1 MSFNLSSVLISDEV
15 DQKCVKILEENGIK
29 VLKNSKLSKEELLK
43 EIPVSNMF
51 FVSFHCVQGETTSL
65 LFNFLKLRSVP
76 S

>member
-15 DQKCVKILEENGIK
+15 DQKCVKILQENGIK

-51 FVSFHCVQGETTSL
+51 FRKFL
-65 LFNFLKLRSVP
+65 LQKLCSGGDNFFIIQFFKT
-76 S
+76 

>member
-15 DQKCVKILEENGIK
+15 DQKCVQILQDNGIK

-51 FVSFHCVQGETTSL
+51 FRKL
-65 LFNFLKLRSVP
+65 LLPKLFSGGDNFFII
-76 S
+76 

>member
-51 FVSFHCVQGETTSL
+51 FRKFL
-65 LFNFLKLRSVP
+65 LPKLCSGGDNFFIIQFFKT
-76 S
+76 

>member
-15 DQKCVKILEENGIK
+15 DQKCVQILQDNGIK

-51 FVSFHCVQGETTSL
+51 FS
-65 LFNFLKLRSVP
+65 
-76 S
+76 